1 MRCIDNLIN
10 GNLKEAKAGAKTASF
25 SSILNAA
32 EMVHGMSMR
41 EALYTAKFLKGEIEW
56 AQYCQEKH
64 ALTESE

>member
-1 MRCIDNLIN
+1 MRCIDNLID
-10 GNLKEAKAGAKTASF
+10 GKIKEAKAGAKRATF

-56 AQYCQEKH
+56 AQYCQERH
-64 ALTESE
+64 ALTEAA